1 MISQRL
7 AELVISK
14 KERPGRCSL
23 TPFREDPRFR
33 VIYFDPMVPAVVEGG
48 ILLHPDGPPLA
59 APDVGRGLILVDG
72 SWKYSAR
79 MVVGLSGH
87 YERRCIPTGL
97 VTAYPRRSKAGTDP
111 ATGLASIEALY
122 AALWIGGRAPED
134 LLSHYYWREAFL
146 STNAAWFASH
156 RP

>member
-1 MISQRL
+1 MGFPWL
-7 AELVISK
+7 AELVISR
-14 KERPGRCSL
+14 KERPERCSL

-33 VIYFDPMVPAVVEGG
+33 VIYFDPKVPTVVEGG

-59 APDVGRGLILVDG
+59 PEDVHRGLILVDG

-79 MVVGLSGH
+79 MVAGLSGR
-87 YERRCIPTGL
+87 YERRKIPLGL

-111 ATGLASIEALY
+111 PTGLASIEALY
-122 AALWIGGRAPED
+122 AALWIGGREPED
-134 LLSHYYWREAFL
+134 LLSHYYWRAEFL
-146 STNAAWFASH
+146 RRNAAWFEAH

>member
-1 MISQRL
+1 MSFPWL
-7 AELVISK
+7 AELVISR

-33 VIYFDPMVPAVVEGG
+33 VIYFDPKVPCLVDGG
-48 ILLHPDGPPLA
+48 TLLHPDGPPLGRE
-59 APDVGRGLILVDG
+59 DVERGLILVDG

-79 MVVGLSGH
+79 MVAGLSGT

-134 LLSHYYWREAFL
+134 LLAHYYWKEAFL
-146 STNAAWFASH
+146 NVNAAWFA
-156 RP
+156 RYAP